1 MPDSEELRTEW
12 CEGAD
17 KTVTVKTE
25 GRRSDGG
32 DDEQSFLQR
41 RSSL

>member
-1 MPDSEELRTEW
+1 MPDSEELRTER

-25 GRRSDGG
+25 GKSDG
-32 DDEQSFLQR
+32 DDEESFLQR